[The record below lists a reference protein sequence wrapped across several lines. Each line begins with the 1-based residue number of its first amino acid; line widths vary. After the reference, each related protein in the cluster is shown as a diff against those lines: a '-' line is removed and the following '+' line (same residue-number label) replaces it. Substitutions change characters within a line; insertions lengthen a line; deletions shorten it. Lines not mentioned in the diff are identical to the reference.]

1 MDSDF
6 VQKLQNI
13 KLMEDEG
20 VVIRVGTVHGD
31 KMLEECS
38 LGLLERFFINR
49 SFNQH
54 ATKTLL

>member
-6 VQKLQNI
+6 VQKLQKI

-20 VVIRVGTVHGD
+20 VVIRVGSVHRD

-38 LGLLERFFINR
+38 LGLLGKFFINR
-49 SFNQH
+49 SFNQR
-54 ATKTLL
+54 AANTF

>member
-13 KLMEDEG
+13 KLTEDEG
-20 VVIRVGTVHGD
+20 VVIRVGSVHRD

-38 LGLLERFFINR
+38 LGLLGKFFINR
-49 SFNQH
+49 SFNQR
-54 ATKTLL
+54 AANTF